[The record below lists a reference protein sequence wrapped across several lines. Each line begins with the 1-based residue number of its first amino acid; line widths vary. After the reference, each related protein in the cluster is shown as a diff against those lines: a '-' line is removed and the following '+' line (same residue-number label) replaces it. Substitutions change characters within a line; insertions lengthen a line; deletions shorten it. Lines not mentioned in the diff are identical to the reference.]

1 VKRSSKDFL
10 FLGKNLKIN
19 EDNSTVENSS
29 DNGDESGEEDEDL
42 GSLKR
47 SSCYPRDGKLK
58 RAKQSKKKSK
68 AVYKNLATHEEGK
81 GKDEDEDEDD
91 EDSPL
96 PSPPPQE
103 STQPRAPLQRP
114 LRQSPRTAQQS
125 IPSSSILNSHSA
137 LEVAFTDTD
146 TDKVAAVTVVT
157 AVTDVEDFV
166 LLDDKDSFPNPEKL
180 LSTFS
185 AEYDDEDDKLSTWFK
200 HVSKEIA
207 TIHSKSE
214 ANEILVTR
222 ESRTSVRAALVAL
235 QNSVDAMIEMFFT
248 SSDEESV
255 DY

>member
-1 VKRSSKDFL
+1 M
-10 FLGKNLKIN
+10 GKNLKVN

-47 SSCYPRDGKLK
+47 SSCYPRDGKPK
-58 RAKQSKKKSK
+58 RAKQSKKKSN

-81 GKDEDEDEDD
+81 GKDEDGDEDD
-91 EDSPL
+91 EESPL

-146 TDKVAAVTVVT
+146 KVTAVTVVT

-166 LLDDKDSFPNPEKL
+166 LLDDNDSFSNPEKL
-180 LSTFS
+180 LITFS
-185 AEYDDEDDKLSTWFK
+185 AAYDDDDDKLSTWFK

-207 TIHSKSE
+207 NIHSKSE

-235 QNSVDAMIEMFFT
+235 QNSVDVMI
-248 SSDEESV
+248 
-255 DY
+255 

>member
-1 VKRSSKDFL
+1 M
-10 FLGKNLKIN
+10 GKNLKIN

-29 DNGDESGEEDEDL
+29 DNGDESGEADEDL

-47 SSCYPRDGKLK
+47 SSCYPRDGKPK

-68 AVYKNLATHEEGK
+68 VVYKNLATHEEDK
-81 GKDEDEDEDD
+81 GKDEDEDEDEDD
-91 EDSPL
+91 EESPL

-137 LEVAFTDTD
+137 LEVAFTDK
-146 TDKVAAVTVVT
+146 DKVTAVTVVT

-180 LSTFS
+180 LTTFS
-185 AEYDDEDDKLSTWFK
+185 AAYDDDDDKLSTWFK

-207 TIHSKSE
+207 NIHSKSE